1 MKQQQH
7 LWQDG
12 FTVLRVVT
20 GKIGK
25 NRLARYLNWLD
36 RSGESWMTPNLSV
49 YASYLRDELELHIVT
64 VYQSLSEVRNH
75 YLAVLSNPDNYPHVP
90 EEDRIEFV
98 NQIVENLGYH
108 TNILNYDILV
118 NGAPLNGSENRRV
131 LLPPNA
137 STLRETHLNAFVIWL
152 DQTGKHWTNPSL
164 LDYKEHLLKSEGVSK
179 ESIGNVMTMLRK
191 RYAEILEDDSVM
203 ADLHPEKREHF
214 MNDLRRHLGYLDQY
228 PSKSIPIREM
238 LEDDPYNQNWLQP
251 DQIQALLNKPETTT
265 RTGLRDRAMIALA
278 VATGIQPAEVANV
291 VVENLRHR
299 YEGKLALYVPEGK
312 QRLSRMVPYDEYE
325 WVLDWMQ
332 EWLDVA
338 EICSGHVFRGTY
350 GNRDVLR
357 PNGIAPETASDILSR
372 YPVMMHG
379 NEVPLLFSDLRATC
393 GRRWYD
399 AGLDLDEIQRRLGI
413 QYRRT
418 VLMIIGTRVRDV
430 FG

>member
-1 MKQQQH
+1 MKHQQH

-12 FTVLRVVT
+12 HTVLKVVT

-36 RSGESWMTPNLSV
+36 RSGENWMTPDLSS
-49 YASYLRDELELHIVT
+49 YARYLRDDLQLHIVT

-75 YLAVLSNPDNYPHVP
+75 YLAVLSNPDHYPHVP
-90 EEDRIEFV
+90 PEKRVEFV
-98 NQIVENLGYH
+98 NRIVANLGYH
-108 TNILNYDILV
+108 TNILNYDNLV
-118 NGAPLNGSENRRV
+118 NGVPLNGSENRRV

-152 DQTGKHWTNPSL
+152 DQTGRHWTNPSL
-164 LDYKEHLLKSEGVSK
+164 LDYKEHLLKSDSVSK
-179 ESIGNVMTMLRK
+179 EAIGNVMTMLRK
-191 RYAEILEDDSVM
+191 RYAEVLDDDRIM
-203 ADLHPEKREHF
+203 AELHPEQRERLL
-214 MNDLRRHLGYLDQY
+214 NDLRRHLGYLDQY
-228 PSKSIPIREM
+228 PSKAIPNRDM

-251 DQIQALLNKPETTT
+251 DQITALLSKPDAST
-265 RTGLRDRAMIALA
+265 RTGLRDRAMIALG
-278 VATGIQPAEVANV
+278 VATGIQPAEVASV
-291 VVENLRHR
+291 QIENLRQRH
-299 YEGKLALYVPEGK
+299 EGKLALYVPEGK
-312 QRLSRMVPYDEYE
+312 QRLSRFIPYDEYE

-332 EWLDVA
+332 EWLDAA
-338 EICSGHVFRGTY
+338 EIDSGSVFRGTY

-372 YPVMMHG
+372 YPVLIHG
-379 NEVPLLFSDLRATC
+379 HDVPLLFSDLRATC

-418 VLMIIGTRVRDV
+418 VLLIIGTRVRDV